1 MNSRWISYWTRWPS
15 AGGSPE
21 VELNCE
27 YLPATD
33 NARQELVLLHGW
45 GSSPAVWRTLLAGMR
60 PWANIRLLEVP
71 GCAPGAHC
79 SGEEAALEEVLLA
92 ILQVSP
98 PQAVYVGWSLGG
110 QLALELAARYPQRVA
125 ALVAVCSNPRFVAE
139 EGWPGMQ
146 QQAFAAFGAAASADL
161 EAALRRFDSLQV
173 SGSPQARQCLRQLQS
188 CARKP
193 ATVHLLQGLN
203 WLGSL
208 DQRQLLPR
216 LQQPQLHLLGDR
228 DELVPPALADQ
239 LRVLLAQ
246 TSGARVALLEQC
258 SHVATLDAPAALVS
272 KIHGFVSEAGLLGPA
287 VGQPEQ
293 LAKREVADSFSRA
306 AQLYDSVAQLQRDVG
321 EQLLTRLDAL
331 GTEPDSVLDLGC
343 GTGYFCAGLKQ
354 RFPQADYYGL
364 DIAQGMVEYAREGQP
379 RAQGWLVGDAEA
391 LPLANNSVDLVFS
404 SLAIQW
410 CYRPQLLFAE
420 LARVLRPG
428 GYCVFSSLGPGT
440 LQELRAAWA
449 TVDKHQHVNE
459 FLPTA
464 VLASAARE
472 IPGVKLSL
480 QSSEFCMHY
489 QAVRDLLR
497 ELKTLGAHNMNH
509 HRPSG
514 LTSRRALQGML
525 QAYEQWR
532 EQGLLPATY
541 DVIFGVVQS

>member
-1 MNSRWISYWTRWPS
+1 MNSRWTSYWKQYPS

-33 NARQELVLLHGW
+33 IARQELVLLHGW
-45 GSSPAVWRTLLAGMR
+45 GSNTAVWRTLLASMR
-60 PWANIRLLEVP
+60 PWANIRLLELP
-71 GCAPGAHC
+71 GCAPGADY
-79 SGEEAALEEVLLA
+79 SSKEPGLEDVLPA
-92 ILQVSP
+92 ILQMSP
-98 PQAVYVGWSLGG
+98 PRAVYVGWSLGG
-110 QLALELAARYPQRVA
+110 QLAVELAARYPQRVA
-125 ALVAVCSNPRFVAE
+125 AIVTVCSNPRFVARG
-139 EGWPGMQ
+139 GWPGMGQ
-146 QQAFAAFGAAASADL
+146 QEFDAYSAVASADPA
-161 EAALRRFDSLQV
+161 AALRRFDSLQV
-173 SGSPQARQCLRQLQS
+173 RGSPQARQCLRQMQKYT
-188 CARKP
+188 RKP
-193 ATVHLLQGLN
+193 ATKHLLQGLN

-216 LQQPQLHLLGDR
+216 LQPPQLHVLGDR
-228 DELVPPALADQ
+228 DELVPLALADK
-239 LRVLLAQ
+239 LRALLAD
-246 TSGARVALLEQC
+246 TSGARIATLEQC
-258 SHVATLDAPAALVS
+258 SHVATLDAPGELAS
-272 KIHGFVSEAGLLGPA
+272 EIYGFVSAAGLLGSA
-287 VGQPEQ
+287 VSQPEQ

-331 GTEPDSVLDLGC
+331 AIAPDSVLDLGC

-364 DIAQGMVEYAREGQP
+364 DIAQGMIEYAREGQP
-379 RAQGWLVGDAEA
+379 RAECWLVGDAEA

-440 LQELRAAWA
+440 LKELRAAWA
-449 TVDKHQHVNE
+449 AVDKHQHVND
-459 FLPTA
+459 FLPSG
-464 VLASAARE
+464 VLAAAAGE
-472 IPGVKLSL
+472 IPGVELSL
-480 QSSEFCMHY
+480 QSGQFCMQY
-489 QAVRDLLR
+489 QSVRDLLR

-525 QAYEQWR
+525 QAYEEWR

-541 DVIFGVVQS
+541 DVIFGVVQR